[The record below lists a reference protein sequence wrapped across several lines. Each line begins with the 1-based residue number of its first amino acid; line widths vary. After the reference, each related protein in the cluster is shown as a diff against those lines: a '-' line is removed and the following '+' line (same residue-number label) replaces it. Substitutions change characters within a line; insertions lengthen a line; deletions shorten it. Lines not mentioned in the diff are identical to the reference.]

1 MSTKNNPTVQ
11 EQIDE
16 LNQLM
21 EWFEREDVDV
31 EQALKKFEEADKL
44 AQAIEKRLVTLEND
58 VTVLKQRFDEV

>member
-16 LNQLM
+16 LNTLM
-21 EWFEREDVDV
+21 EWFEQEDIDV

>member
-1 MSTKNNPTVQ
+1 MSTKNNPTIQ

-58 VTVLKQRFDEV
+58 VTVLKQRFDEA

>member
-16 LNQLM
+16 LNQLI

-58 VTVLKQRFDEV
+58 VTILKQRFDEA